1 MIIYEIVC
9 NITGERYIG
18 STKQKLNQRMW
29 SHKRT
34 NDPSRK
40 HYCSSKQIIARGDY
54 RCNIIEEG
62 ECGREREQ
70 YYLDTLPNINRIRA
84 DGHKP
89 RDKIRTAKTSREWRD
104 KNIEKIRRYDTERN
118 KRSWIWEKS
127 WGGCRKTNNNLLN
140 ISMDL
145 FH

>member
-18 STKQKLNQRMW
+18 STKNTLETRMRQ
-29 SHKRT
+29 HKRT

-40 HYCSSKQIIARGDY
+40 SYCSSKKIIDRGDY
-54 RCNIIEEG
+54 QVNILEKTLFG
-62 ECGREREQ
+62 KEREQ
-70 YYLDTLPNINRIRA
+70 YYLDTLPNINRQRA
-84 DGHKP
+84 NGHKI
-89 RDKIRTAKTSREWRD
+89 RDRKPYMTEYNKRYIKEN
-104 KNIEKIRRYDTERN
+104 KEKIGLQQKKIYQY
-118 KRSWIWEKS
+118 KIS
-127 WGGCRKTNNNLLN
+127 WGGYERTNNNLLN